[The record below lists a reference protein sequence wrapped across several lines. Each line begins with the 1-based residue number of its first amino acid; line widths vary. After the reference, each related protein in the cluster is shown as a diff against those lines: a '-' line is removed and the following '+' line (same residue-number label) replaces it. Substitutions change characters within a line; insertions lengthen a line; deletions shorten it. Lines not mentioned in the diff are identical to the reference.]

1 MFVSGGAFQANK
13 IGFGCLVLLGSVS
26 VAGIAELEIQKQL
39 LSTWG
44 KSIGGWFSQIL
55 NNSSQQTQDTG
66 SPVTFSQIAFPF
78 TYVWGQVSGP
88 VSTAWPYV
96 TFGFE
101 QIKSSFGD
109 LWGAL
114 KSFLKSL
121 FEPDIFNNIFKDL
134 HLRIWRVLSFAFSG
148 GSGRENFIGLFSSEK
163 KEATQ
168 IAAKFLLGMEQK
180 GSKYFKADKKVFSFL
195 LLQWMF
201 NPKKV
206 TEKFERLSKTI
217 KNLVKKAEAHETG
230 GSSSG
235 SEESQSPT
243 HTYTLTVPTVKQ
255 YLDVEEGLP
264 EIFFNLMWM
273 GEVASKIKT
282 GKDLTLESKSWV
294 SWFFKS
300 SE

>member
-1 MFVSGGAFQANK
+1 MFVSGGALQANK
-13 IGFGCLVLLGSVS
+13 VGFGCLVLLGSVS

-44 KSIGGWFSQIL
+44 KSIGEWFSERL
-55 NNSSQQTQDTG
+55 SNSSQQTQEAG

-88 VSTAWPYV
+88 VGQALPYV
-96 TFGFE
+96 QSGFE

-121 FEPDIFNNIFKDL
+121 FEPEIFNNIFKDL
-134 HLRIWRVLSFAFSG
+134 HLRIWRVLVFAFAG
-148 GSGRENFIGLFSSEK
+148 GKGRDSFLDLFSEEK
-163 KEATQ
+163 KEATK
-168 IAAKFLLGMEQK
+168 IATKFLLGMEQK

-195 LLQWMF
+195 LMQWMF
-201 NPKKV
+201 NPKKI

-217 KNLVKKAEAHETG
+217 QNLVKRAETHETG
-230 GSSSG
+230 GSSSS

-264 EIFFNLMWM
+264 EILFNLMWM

-282 GKDLTLESKSWV
+282 GHDLTMESKSWV

-300 SE
+300 S